1 MALKLG
7 LCNIYLI
14 DNRLITR
21 IWKENYQKQQGRITK
36 KLAKDARMQSIEK
49 EIQITKHFDQPY

>member
-14 DNRLITR
+14 DNRLMTR
-21 IWKENYQKQQGRITK
+21 IWKENYQKQQSRITK
-36 KLAKDARMQSIEK
+36 KLAKDARMQSIEE
-49 EIQITKHFDQPY
+49 EIQITKHLDQPY